1 MRVLSLRQPY
11 ACLVVHFQ
19 KLIENRTWNTRFRGE
34 FLIHAAKGM
43 TRREFDEAYLFA
55 ADVLGADLP
64 HEAKFR
70 SMLRFGGIVGH
81 ARLVDVVPPCGGA
94 GGRCHCKAALSFG
107 RSWHMPEQFGF
118 VLEDVV
124 PLPFRP
130 CKGHLGFFEFKEA
143 A

>member
-1 MRVLSLRQPY
+1 
-11 ACLVVHFQ
+11 
-19 KLIENRTWNTRFRGE
+19 
-34 FLIHAAKGM
+34 
-43 TRREFDEAYLFA
+43 
-55 ADVLGADLP
+55 
-64 HEAKFR
+64 
-70 SMLRFGGIVGH
+70 MLRFGGIVGH

-130 CKGHLGFFEFKEA
+130 CKGHLGFFEFKEVGMKKRVVVPLLRSRYPFA
-143 A
+143 ARRAHASDTGKGLPQRSLSCLSGMDDRDRRIRDVCYRPSGWLSVRNQS